1 MAESLLAKALGR
13 IIRAV
18 LRDEIVILSAEW
30 LDKDHAIQYLQGTK
44 STLEILRKHGL
55 PCKRV
60 GKKLYFRKA
69 DINHL
74 IAISK

>member
-13 IIRAV
+13 IIRAM

-44 STLEILRKHGL
+44 ATLEILRNHGL

>member
-1 MAESLLAKALGR
+1 MTESLLAKALGR
-13 IIRAV
+13 TIRAV
-18 LRDEIVILSAEW
+18 LRDEIVILSADW
-30 LDKDHAIQYLQGTK
+30 LDKEHAIQYLQGTK
-44 STLEILRKHGL
+44 ATLEILRNHGL
-55 PCKRV
+55 PCKHV